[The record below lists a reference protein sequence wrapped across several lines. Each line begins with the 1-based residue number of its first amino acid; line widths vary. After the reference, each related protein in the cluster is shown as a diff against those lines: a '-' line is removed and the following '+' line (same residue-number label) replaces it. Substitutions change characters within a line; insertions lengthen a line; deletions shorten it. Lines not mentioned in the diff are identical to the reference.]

1 MSIPPSKGIHA
12 PRARNY
18 QQKHQANDKIE
29 TYADIYFKDH
39 PDAIIDTDPPEVK
52 LKKLEEKL
60 GSFDLEM
67 NERFHVLIQQK
78 SMIYILYGEKSVE
91 SLKIHAKIGQL
102 YNGSHRPQSALRHL
116 QISLDL
122 EKEFNVDE
130 ETALFVAVEVAEA
143 HLSMRTD
150 NPNDTQTHI
159 KIAMDVLNPHRNADV
174 KDNEL
179 KYRWYL
185 VNART
190 YSASKQY
197 QLSMQQYDN
206 AQKTLEIIE
215 NHTNGARMAK
225 LYVEMSETASKID
238 DFTRMTECTGN
249 AYEIFMKLG
258 MQASASL
265 IRSKVSSDKV
275 KEVEDKYRI
284 LESD

>member
-1 MSIPPSKGIHA
+1 
-12 PRARNY
+12 
-18 QQKHQANDKIE
+18 
-29 TYADIYFKDH
+29 
-39 PDAIIDTDPPEVK
+39 
-52 LKKLEEKL
+52 
-60 GSFDLEM
+60 
-67 NERFHVLIQQK
+67 
-78 SMIYILYGEKSVE
+78 
-91 SLKIHAKIGQL
+91 
-102 YNGSHRPQSALRHL
+102 
-116 QISLDL
+116 
-122 EKEFNVDE
+122 
-130 ETALFVAVEVAEA
+130 
-143 HLSMRTD
+143 
-150 NPNDTQTHI
+150 
-159 KIAMDVLNPHRNADV
+159 MDVLNPHRNADV

-275 KEVEDKYRI
+275 KEVEDKYGT
-284 LESD
+284 LESDETNMDYMADIPPL